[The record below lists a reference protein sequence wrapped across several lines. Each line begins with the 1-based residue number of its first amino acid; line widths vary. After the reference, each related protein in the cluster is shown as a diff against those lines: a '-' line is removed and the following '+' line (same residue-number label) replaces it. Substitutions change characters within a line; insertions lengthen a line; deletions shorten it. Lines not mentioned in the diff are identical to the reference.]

1 MARRRMLDP
10 DFWTD
15 EEVGTLSAHARL
27 LFMGLWGICDDNYA
41 TLPDRPEWIKVQ
53 IFPYEEVDV
62 SKLLAEIEKI
72 GKIERFM
79 FDGKHYWH
87 IKNFLKHQIVN
98 RPSRPKYPPYKVN
111 LGGLSEH
118 SVSPHHEVKEVSKRK
133 EDTFSKEKE
142 RMAQVINKLK
152 P

>member
-1 MARRRMLDP
+1 MLDP

-15 EEVGTLSAHARL
+15 EEVATLSPHARL

-87 IKNFLKHQIVN
+87 IKNFHKHQVIN

-111 LGGLSEH
+111 LGGISEH
-118 SVSPHHEVKEVSKRK
+118 SVSTHPEMKRKEVKEKKEFSMKRV
-133 EDTFSKEKE
+133 
-142 RMAQVINKLK
+142 QK
-152 P
+152 PKIIQRP